1 MEYIDAKFLLTA
13 VKPSQYPDTLVPE
26 VAFVG
31 RSNVGKSSLINCLT
45 NRTKLARTS
54 STPGKTATINFYD
67 IAGSY
72 RLVDLPGYG
81 YAQVSKAEQERWAKM
96 IETYLSDRFNL
107 VQVIQLVDAR
117 HKPTK
122 DDITMMSWVR
132 HFGFTP
138 VVVAT
143 KLDKLKKSQVESNL
157 TLIYETLGMDDDC
170 ILLPFSAETKQ
181 GREDVAEVI
190 DLVCR
195 RFTPDQGDILNK
207 HASKGGYE
215 ND

>member
-1 MEYIDAKFLLTA
+1 MDFIDANFLATA
-13 VKPSQYPDTLVPE
+13 VKPSQYPDTLIPE
-26 VAFVG
+26 IALVG

-67 IAGSY
+67 IAGRY

-81 YAQVSKAEQERWAKM
+81 YAQVSKTEQERWAKM

-122 DDITMMSWVR
+122 DDITMLNWIRS
-132 HFGFTP
+132 FGYSP

-143 KLDKLKKSQVESNL
+143 KLDKLKKSQIERNL
-157 TLIYETLGMDDDC
+157 TTIYQMLELDDNS
-170 ILLPFSAETKQ
+170 ILLPFSAEKRI
-181 GREDVAEVI
+181 GREDVLELLEI
-190 DLVCR
+190 TCGKYNPSTEGR
-195 RFTPDQGDILNK
+195 
-207 HASKGGYE
+207 
-215 ND
+215 

>member
-1 MEYIDAKFLLTA
+1 MDYIDAKFLLTA
-13 VKPSQYPDTLVPE
+13 VKPEQYPDTLVPE
-26 VAFVG
+26 IAFVG

-67 IAGSY
+67 IAGRY

-81 YAQVSKAEQERWAKM
+81 YAKVSKTEQERWAKM

-117 HKPTK
+117 HKPTR
-122 DDITMMSWVR
+122 DDILMLDWIR
-132 HFGFTP
+132 RFGYSP

-143 KLDKLKKSQVESNL
+143 KLDKLKKSQIESSL
-157 TLIYETLGMDDDC
+157 TLVYETLGLDDDC
-170 ILLPFSAETKQ
+170 ILLPFSAEKKT
-181 GREDVAEVI
+181 GRED
-190 DLVCR
+190 LVELLDMLCAR
-195 RFTPDQGDILNK
+195 YHPD
-207 HASKGGYE
+207 KGGKV
-215 ND
+215 